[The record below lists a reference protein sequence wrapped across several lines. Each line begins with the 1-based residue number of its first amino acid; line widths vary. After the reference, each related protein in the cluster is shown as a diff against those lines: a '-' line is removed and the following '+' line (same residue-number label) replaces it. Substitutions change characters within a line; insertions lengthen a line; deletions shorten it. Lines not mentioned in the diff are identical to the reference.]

1 MKYIYAF
8 LMIFTICIGG
18 CMSKEKEADI
28 QKQGQKSKVSS
39 AVDSIHINGV
49 KVQICRWGACSLCLW
64 VGARIAIYPDLPL

>member
-28 QKQGQKSKVSS
+28 QKQGQKKQ
-39 AVDSIHINGV
+39 GF
-49 KVQICRWGACSLCLW
+49 
-64 VGARIAIYPDLPL
+64 